1 MRVQAMA
8 MMCAFDVDPGASH
21 SRGVPLLLIGSAHS
35 TRLVMNTEVVA
46 AESGR
51 AEECCMLAVAT
62 TPFVT
67 FLLFKVFLP
76 VTKGIELVVRR
87 TAFLIPFFQTG
98 DE

>member
-1 MRVQAMA
+1 MRVQATA

-21 SRGVPLLLIGSAHS
+21 SRGVPRLLIGSAHS
-35 TRLVMNTEVVA
+35 TRLVMNTEAVA

-67 FLLFKVFLP
+67 FF
-76 VTKGIELVVRR
+76 IN
-87 TAFLIPFFQTG
+87 I
-98 DE
+98 